1 MMAGFILEPAILKS
15 IEKFIFVK
23 YNV

>member
-1 MMAGFILEPAILKS
+1 MAGFILEPAILKS